1 MSAGGLTRT
10 PPGRL
15 AKAVRAGAHL
25 RAPALF
31 LLPAGLVILLFF
43 LLPAAVTV
51 YLSLTDLSARTL
63 SQPAFI
69 GWENYDYIFTSR
81 WTPIILRNTAL
92 YVSLTLAF
100 NVLMG
105 LALAISMSMMPDRV
119 GNGLRLLWLLP
130 RITSP
135 VIYILIWQALLA
147 PQPYGLVS
155 SLLDTTRS
163 AVHSFPW
170 HAVILSNGLIGAS
183 LGMLIFT
190 AAIRSIPRDLFHA
203 SAVDGATAWQTVRRV
218 VLPLLRWPIMF
229 VTAYQTLS
237 LLASFE
243 YILLLTNGG
252 PGFYTTE
259 VWSLWAYKEA
269 FQSYVGNVE
278 FGLGA
283 AMAAVLVVIGIVA
296 SIIYLRVFRFNE
308 LVTAPK
314 VEVN

>member
-1 MSAGGLTRT
+1 MTSGRLVRPGAGTRT
-10 PPGRL
+10 GAR
-15 AKAVRAGAHL
+15 RAGSHL
-25 RAPALF
+25 RTPALF
-31 LLPAGLVILLFF
+31 LLPAFVVIAVFF
-43 LLPAAVTV
+43 VLPAVLTV

-63 SQPAFI
+63 TNPTFVGTA
-69 GWENYDYIFTSR
+69 NYEYILSSR
-81 WTPIILRNTAL
+81 WTPIVIRNTVL
-92 YVSLTLAF
+92 YVALTLAF

-105 LALAISMSMMPDRV
+105 LGLAISMSLLPDRV

-135 VIYILIWQALLA
+135 VIYVLIWQALLA
-147 PQPYGLVS
+147 PAPYGLVAG
-155 SLLDTTRS
+155 LLGTQRS
-163 AVHSFPW
+163 VINAYPW
-170 HAVILSNGLIGAS
+170 PAVILANGIIGAS

-203 SAVDGATAWQTVRRV
+203 SAVDGATTWQTVRRV

-252 PGFYTTE
+252 PGFYNTT
-259 VWSLWAYKEA
+259 VWSLWAYQEA

-283 AMAAVLVVIGIVA
+283 AMAAVLVVVGIVA
-296 SIIYLRVFRFNE
+296 SLVYLRVFRFDE
-308 LVTAPK
+308 LLARPK
-314 VEVN
+314 VEIN

>member
-1 MSAGGLTRT
+1 VRSGRPRRPEAGESVSTR
-10 PPGRL
+10 
-15 AKAVRAGAHL
+15 RAGAHL
-25 RAPALF
+25 RTPALF
-31 LLPAGLVILLFF
+31 LTPAFVVIALFFVLPAV
-43 LLPAAVTV
+43 VTV
-51 YLSLTDLSARTL
+51 FLSLTDLSARTMTNPTFVGLANYEYIL
-63 SQPAFI
+63 S
-69 GWENYDYIFTSR
+69 SR
-81 WTPIILRNTAL
+81 WTPIVVRNTVL
-92 YVSLTLAF
+92 YVTLTLAF
-100 NVLMG
+100 NVVMG
-105 LALAISMSMMPDRV
+105 LALAVSTSLLPDRI

-135 VIYILIWQALLA
+135 VIYVLIWQALLA
-147 PQPYGLVS
+147 PAPFGLVGNLMGIS
-155 SLLDTTRS
+155 RNVVN
-163 AVHSFPW
+163 AHPW
-170 HAVILSNGLIGAS
+170 PTVILANGLIGAS

-203 SAVDGATAWQTVRRV
+203 SAVDGATTWQTVRRV
-218 VLPLLRWPIMF
+218 VLPLMRWPIMF

-283 AMAAVLVVIGIVA
+283 AMAAVLVVVGIVA
-296 SIIYLRVFRFNE
+296 SLVYLRVFRFDE
-308 LVTAPK
+308 LLSRPK

>member
-1 MSAGGLTRT
+1 MSSGRSAR
-10 PPGRL
+10 PGHGSN
-15 AKAVRAGAHL
+15 ADASRAGSHL
-25 RAPALF
+25 RTPALF
-31 LLPAGLVILLFF
+31 LLPAFVVIALFF
-43 LLPAAVTV
+43 VVPALVTI
-51 YLSLTDLSARTL
+51 YLSLTDLSARTMANPTFVGL
-63 SQPAFI
+63 A
-69 GWENYDYIFTSR
+69 NYEYVFTSR
-81 WTPIILRNTAL
+81 WTPIVVRNTVL
-92 YVSLTLAF
+92 YVGLTLAF

-105 LALAISMSMMPDRV
+105 LGLAVAMALLPDRV

-135 VIYILIWQALLA
+135 VIYVLIWQALLA
-147 PQPYGLVS
+147 PAPFGLVGN
-155 SLLDTTRS
+155 LLGIGRNVIN
-163 AVHSFPW
+163 AHPW
-170 HAVILSNGLIGAS
+170 PAVILANGIVGAS

-190 AAIRSIPRDLFHA
+190 AAIRSVPQDLFHA

-283 AMAAVLVVIGIVA
+283 AMAAVLVVVGIVA
-296 SIIYLRVFRFNE
+296 SLVYLRVFRFDE
-308 LVTAPK
+308 LLSRPK